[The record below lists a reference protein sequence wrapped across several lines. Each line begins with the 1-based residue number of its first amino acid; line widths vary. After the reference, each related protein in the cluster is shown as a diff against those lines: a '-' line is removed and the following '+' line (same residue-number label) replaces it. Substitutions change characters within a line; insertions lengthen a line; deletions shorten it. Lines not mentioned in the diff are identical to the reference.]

1 MFTEAK
7 VPKNEYKLFLPTTMN
22 TENIKETTVFDG
34 AVVGKRKD
42 LEITKKKNLY
52 FKLTAWYSSSQVWIN
67 KVAVEMMTRCKY

>member
-22 TENIKETTVFDG
+22 TENIKETTVSDG

-42 LEITKKKNLY
+42 LEITQKKNNYIL
-52 FKLTAWYSSSQVWIN
+52 S
-67 KVAVEMMTRCKY
+67 